1 VRLPR
6 IKNVH
11 NPIVLPGN
19 RIVLGLLQ
27 YGVAAE
33 IEDDDTGSIER
44 IISLMD
50 GTRDVSGICAGVAE
64 THPNLDPES
73 VREAVADLVAGG
85 FVEDAGAPLPAGFTE
100 RDAARYETPRHFYA
114 WIDDTPRSSPFE
126 VQARLANSSVALLGL
141 GGTGTSVAAGLV
153 ASGVGSLHCADFDEV
168 EEANLCRQLLY
179 SEHDVGAP
187 KVRRA
192 VDRLRASN
200 SSVTVTGADLRATGA
215 DDIAELMTGSDVF
228 VLCADTPQPDIM
240 RWTNEAALRTG
251 TPWYFALYTGPMA
264 VTGGFV
270 PGETGCWECM
280 NRDHLAQPHVRDG
293 RHLFAEPRKHAVVA
307 ASANVTGHLCALE
320 VTYHLA
326 GLPTQVQGRILHWN
340 FARWDHQYFIDVH
353 RHPDCPAC
361 GTP

>member
-1 VRLPR
+1 MRLPR

-19 RIVLGLLQ
+19 RIVLGRLQ

-85 FVEDAGAPLPAGFTE
+85 FVEDAGAPLPAGLTE

-215 DDIAELMTGSDVF
+215 DDIAELMTGRDVF